1 MRENINE
8 EIGEIFFQIH
18 RLRHIRFSEII
29 KVLGVS
35 PRQIPIL
42 KHLYKNG
49 SLNQRQLAEKI
60 RVSPAS
66 IALMLKKMQTNGLI
80 DKTPD
85 LTDRRF
91 FSVSLT
97 EKGKKI
103 IERFGKIRKNIDM
116 ISVEGL
122 SNGEKQQLHLLLS
135 SVLENLQNTGKE
147 E

>member
-1 MRENINE
+1 MGEDISE
-8 EIGEIFFQIH
+8 DIGEIFFQIH

-29 KVLGVS
+29 KALGIS

-42 KHLYKNG
+42 KHLYKSG
-49 SLNQRQLAEKI
+49 SLNQRQLSEKI

-97 EKGKKI
+97 GKGKEI

-122 SNGEKQQLHLLLS
+122 SNEEKQQLHMLLS
-135 SVLENLQNTGKE
+135 SVLQNLQNSGKE